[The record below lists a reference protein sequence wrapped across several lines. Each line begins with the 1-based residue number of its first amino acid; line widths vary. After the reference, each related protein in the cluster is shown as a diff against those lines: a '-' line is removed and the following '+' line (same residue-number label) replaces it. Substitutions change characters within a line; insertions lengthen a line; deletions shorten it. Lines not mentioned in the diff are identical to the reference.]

1 MIRVI
6 IADDHALMRDGL
18 KAMLARAKDIQV
30 VGEARDGLEAVEAA
44 LNLAPDVVLMDLM
57 MPDVNGIKAAEQIH
71 ALTTNIKVLFV
82 SGHSDELV
90 LKQAM
95 RAGAQGFLVKTAN
108 PMELPL
114 AIRAVNRGEIYFSPE
129 VFSVL
134 SEELSSTK
142 TITAPA
148 D

>member
-1 MIRVI
+1 MIRVL

-18 KAMLARAKDIQV
+18 KAMLGRAKDIEV
-30 VGEARDGLEAVEAA
+30 VGEARDGLEAVEEA

-71 ALTTNIKVLFV
+71 ALTTDIKVLFV
-82 SGHSDELV
+82 SGHADELV
-90 LKQAM
+90 LRQALKT
-95 RAGAQGFLVKTAN
+95 GAHGYLVKTAN

-114 AIRAVNRGEIYFSPE
+114 AIRAVHRGEMYFSPE

-134 SEELSSTK
+134 SEEL
-142 TITAPA
+142 AR
-148 D
+148 